1 MSVKLETINDIVEC
15 INKNEAFFVNTDKEY
30 EIIIPKNNK
39 DFKYKE
45 LTDLIKGN
53 LEIVNLTS
61 MGKIIILDEEGK
73 NKNLPINEV
82 ATALYKTNY
91 LNSDIED
98 IIVGNVIICNPNM
111 IK

>member
-1 MSVKLETINDIVEC
+1 MSEKLEIIDEVLKC
-15 INKNEAFFVNTDKEY
+15 INENKAIFVNTDKEF
-30 EIIIPKNNK
+30 EIINPKNNK

-53 LEIVNLTS
+53 LEIVNLTGI
-61 MGKIIILDEEGK
+61 GKILILDEEGK
-73 NKNLPINEV
+73 IKNLPINKV
-82 ATALYKTNY
+82 ATTLYKTNY
-91 LNSDIED
+91 LDTED